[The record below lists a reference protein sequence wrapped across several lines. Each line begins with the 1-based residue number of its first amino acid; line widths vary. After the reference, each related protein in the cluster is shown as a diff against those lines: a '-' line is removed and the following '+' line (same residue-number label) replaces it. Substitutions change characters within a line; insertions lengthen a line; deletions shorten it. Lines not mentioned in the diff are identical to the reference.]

1 MVVRALRN
9 AGLTVVADVDGD
21 VDACVDVRL
30 HVFVE
35 TFNADDLA
43 ALASAADPT
52 VAVLNKADLTGFRGD
67 GPMVAAARRCRELER
82 VHAVPTR
89 PFSALLAVAGT
100 DPAVLDAAMLDG
112 LRRLST
118 PAAEVPGA
126 LRRRMAAELDLFG
139 AACAL
144 SALRSDAGC
153 DGVAHLLRSVSGLA
167 ELCAAIDRAAA
178 PLRYSRLAVG
188 PAADDEAV
196 MTRMTAAVAVLAAAG
211 APDLPGITSEDQLR
225 RAIHWDRYARGPV
238 SELHRACARDVARG
252 ALRSWARAR

>member
-21 VDACVDVRL
+21 VDVRL

-43 ALASAADPT
+43 ALISAAHPT

-82 VHAVPTR
+82 VHAVPTC
-89 PFSALLAVAGT
+89 PFSALLAVAAT
-100 DPAVLDAAMLDG
+100 DPAVLDAAMLDA

-118 PAAEVPGA
+118 PPAEVPGA

-139 AACAL
+139 AACAV
-144 SALRSDAGC
+144 SAVCSGAGR
-153 DGVAHLLRSVSGLA
+153 DGVAQLLRSVSGLA
-167 ELCAAIDRAAA
+167 ELCAAIGRAAA
-178 PLRYSRLAVG
+178 PLHYARLAAG
-188 PAADDEAV
+188 PAADDAAV

-211 APDLPGITSEDQLR
+211 APDQPGMTRDDQLR

-252 ALRSWARAR
+252 ALRRWARAR